1 MTRPKN
7 PSPSDCGYAIMNCV
21 LTTWSRQLL
30 RMSPSDIRSRYWL
43 GLEASHEP
51 GAWDVLNAA
60 YGDLARAYHSWRHI
74 GDLLQAFEELAA
86 LSARPE
92 LIMTAIF
99 WHDVVYQTRDS
110 GQSRRAD
117 FLNVRDSA
125 DMFRRHTRLN
135 SADAEAVQELIM
147 ATTDHLGAR
156 PSRERYMG
164 FSRDLDLFVDLDLS
178 PLALPWEQFASNFE
192 DIRYEFSWI
201 PEDIF
206 NSGQAAFLRNLL
218 AHADKL
224 FRRPETIKMWRA
236 AALSNI
242 WRCLNGLSTGDVA
255 VSARLDPSGRGI

>member
-1 MTRPKN
+1 
-7 PSPSDCGYAIMNCV
+7 
-21 LTTWSRQLL
+21 
-30 RMSPSDIRSRYWL
+30 
-43 GLEASHEP
+43 
-51 GAWDVLNAA
+51 
-60 YGDLARAYHSWRHI
+60 
-74 GDLLQAFEELAA
+74 
-86 LSARPE
+86 
-92 LIMTAIF
+92 
-99 WHDVVYQTRDS
+99 
-110 GQSRRAD
+110 
-117 FLNVRDSA
+117 
-125 DMFRRHTRLN
+125 MFRTHTRMN

-156 PSRERYMG
+156 PSRERYKG

-206 NSGQAAFLRNLL
+206 NAGQAAFLRNLL

-242 WRCLNGLSTGDVA
+242 WRCLNNLSMGDVVA
-255 VSARLDPSGRGI
+255 SARLDPS

>member
-1 MTRPKN
+1 M
-7 PSPSDCGYAIMNCV
+7 
-21 LTTWSRQLL
+21 
-30 RMSPSDIRSRYWL
+30 
-43 GLEASHEP
+43 
-51 GAWDVLNAA
+51 LNAA
-60 YGDLARAYHSWRHI
+60 YGDVARAYHSWRHI
-74 GDLLQAFEELAA
+74 SDLLQAFEELAV

-99 WHDVVYQTRDS
+99 WHDVVYQTRDA

-125 DMFRRHTRLN
+125 DMFRTHTRMN

-156 PSRERYMG
+156 PSRERYKG

-206 NSGQAAFLRNLL
+206 NAGQAAFLRNLL

-242 WRCLNGLSTGDVA
+242 WRCLNNLSMGDVVA
-255 VSARLDPSGRGI
+255 SARLDPS